1 MGGVESRVCET
12 PMGLWGKPLISVG
25 FRAEPCDGVTE
36 LRYTRY
42 CYSLYHLCPTEEE
55 VPPISFFSST
65 PLEKTVSLRELT
77 DAPRKNPRKSEV
89 LQLRPCFPAPLR
101 MTGFFQALRAH
112 CHNFTAGERQA
123 FGTHSKQRRA
133 AF

>member
-1 MGGVESRVCET
+1 MGGVE
-12 PMGLWGKPLISVG
+12 GPLISVG

-77 DAPRKNPRKSEV
+77 DAPQKPAEVGGPSTTPMLPRSAQDDRV
-89 LQLRPCFPAPLR
+89 FPGASRSLP
-101 MTGFFQALRAH
+101 
-112 CHNFTAGERQA
+112 
-123 FGTHSKQRRA
+123 
-133 AF
+133 